1 LFVPTLYPTCT
12 AIVIVPVR
20 EGLATAASRLH
31 RCPSPVQPRATAP
44 RKVAMNH
51 DPLFAAVAEHQRTL
65 RAEADAHRAATAV
78 RHGGARS
85 ADPQH
90 VRRRMFRAGAPRAG
104 VDVAVVPRPG
114 CRPAGCAGL
123 CTGEGLAVV
132 HRAYRAPLL
141 GRATAIL
148 GDAGLAEEVV
158 QETFLRAWRACAA
171 FDPEGSPMLSWLCVI
186 MRNLAF
192 DRAKARGRRPG
203 LLNLVPVEDGAP
215 PTRLSDVDLMLLR
228 MELRDALAGL
238 HAKHRTAVVE
248 TILRDRPCDEVAAEL
263 GVPVGTLRSR
273 AHYALRR
280 LRRLLDDVADLAA

>member
-1 LFVPTLYPTCT
+1 
-12 AIVIVPVR
+12 
-20 EGLATAASRLH
+20 
-31 RCPSPVQPRATAP
+31 
-44 RKVAMNH
+44 
-51 DPLFAAVAEHQRTL
+51 
-65 RAEADAHRAATAV
+65 
-78 RHGGARS
+78 
-85 ADPQH
+85 
-90 VRRRMFRAGAPRAG
+90 
-104 VDVAVVPRPG
+104 
-114 CRPAGCAGL
+114 
-123 CTGEGLAVV
+123 
-132 HRAYRAPLL
+132 
-141 GRATAIL
+141 
-148 GDAGLAEEVV
+148 VV